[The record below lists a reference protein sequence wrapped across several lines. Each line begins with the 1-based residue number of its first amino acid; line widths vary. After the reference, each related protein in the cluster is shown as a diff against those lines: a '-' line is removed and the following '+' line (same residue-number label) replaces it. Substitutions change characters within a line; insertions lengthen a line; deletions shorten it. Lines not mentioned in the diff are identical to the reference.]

1 MLHDCGIPVLMM
13 KFSGYH
19 DLGIYI
25 SVRKN
30 VRTNDCKLIGIVHM
44 TECLADGY
52 LFVRDKELCQFE
64 QDAPKCFEMSEQEF
78 SELEGNVL
86 AYLNG
91 E

>member
-1 MLHDCGIPVLMM
+1 
-13 KFSGYH
+13 
-19 DLGIYI
+19 
-25 SVRKN
+25 
-30 VRTNDCKLIGIVHM
+30 M